1 MFLLHVSDHQNR
13 QLSCYQTTKQEHFP
27 LKFYHTGGF
36 SSERQST
43 SLDHL
48 FWPTA
53 WPDHLPS
60 QLNRSAT
67 DLHRTPIHPPDLHP
81 GQDISSWVGS
91 YGGLIYIYRILNEPC
106 KVYVYFPHTFSG
118 KTLDFLLRLVF
129 CFVLF

>member
-1 MFLLHVSDHQNR
+1 MLLLHVSDHQNR
-13 QLSCYQTTKQEHFP
+13 QLSCYHTTKQDHFP
-27 LKFYHTGGF
+27 VNILSHR
-36 SSERQST
+36 SI

-60 QLNRSAT
+60 QVNRSAT

-91 YGGLIYIYRILNEPC
+91 YAGLIYIYRILNEPC